1 MGSQKDLRITSPVGS
16 SELHDSNLEHLTGQA
31 IYCDDIPEPKG
42 CLHAALVLGPP
53 VPSRDLSIQAPDL
66 GHLGDL
72 STVDH
77 VFLTAADI
85 PGENNA
91 GPVVHDE
98 PLLPANE
105 TTYPHQPV
113 GAVLCKDRDDARRI
127 AQVYRVDGQP
137 VDSVVST
144 ITEAA
149 EVGQVLHQPLVLEN
163 HFTESSFS
171 QCAHITQC
179 GMLIGGQDH
188 VYLEGQ
194 VALAIPSS
202 DGMHVVSSTQHPTEV
217 QDLIANLLNIN
228 AATVT
233 VEIRRMGG
241 AFGGKES
248 QAAHFAMLAAL
259 GAHLTGMPVKLR
271 LDRDDDMRVT
281 GKRHDFSVNYK
292 VGYDSEGLIKA
303 ADIELSSRCGWSS
316 DLSRSVNDRALFHA
330 ENAYFIPSIRITS
343 NRFKTNTVSNTA
355 FRGFGGP
362 QGMMGVERCIDVIAK
377 ATGKDPLDVR
387 LLNLYGVSGRET
399 PYGMSVEEDVLP
411 ELIRKL
417 ADTSNYRARR
427 KEIDLKN
434 AQSKR
439 SRKGIALTPVKFGI
453 SFTAS
458 FLNQAGALLHVYKD
472 GSVSINHGGTEM
484 GQGLHT
490 KIRQVVAGHL
500 GIALDTIQV
509 TATRTDKVPNTS
521 PTAASS
527 GSDLN
532 GMAALIAA
540 IKIRNR
546 LEAFLRDT
554 YQTSAKVHFSNG
566 VVEIE
571 GHKLTFAD
579 LSRRAWFA
587 RVPLSATGHYATPDI
602 GWDPKTGKGRP
613 FYYFAN
619 GAAVTE
625 VEIDTLT
632 GVSKVLR
639 ADILHDVGKSLNPLI
654 DLGQIEGGYIQGM
667 GWLTSEELVY
677 STHGELMTHGL
688 STYKIPTATDRP
700 QMNIQLWDGAN
711 PREMLYQS
719 KAVGEPP
726 LMLAISVHSAICH
739 AISGLSSD
747 SRFWP
752 ELNAP
757 ATPQEILRCVQCAM
771 AGS

>member
-1 MGSQKDLRITSPVGS
+1 MSSQGKIGQTPPVGVA
-16 SELHDSNLEHLTGQA
+16 EVHDSNLEHLTGQA
-31 IYCDDIPEPKG
+31 IYCDDILEPRG
-42 CLHAALVLGPP
+42 CLHAALVLGPR
-53 VPSRDLSIQAPDL
+53 VPSRALRVQAPDE
-66 GHLGDL
+66 GDL
-72 STVDH
+72 EKLSVSRH
-77 VFLTAADI
+77 IFCSGADI

-98 PLLPANE
+98 PLLPINE
-105 TTYPHQPV
+105 TTYSYQPV
-113 GAVLCKDRDDARRI
+113 GVVLSEDREDARRI
-127 AQVYRVDGQP
+127 ARMYRVNGEP
-137 VDSVVST
+137 LDSVVST
-144 ITEAA
+144 IAEAA
-149 EVGQVLHQPLVLEN
+149 EVGQVLHEPLVLEN
-163 HFTESSFS
+163 HFTDSSLN
-171 QCAHITQC
+171 QCPYVTQC
-179 GMLIGGQDH
+179 GLSIGGQDH

-194 VALAIPSS
+194 VALVVPSS
-202 DGMHVVSSTQHPTEV
+202 DGIHVVSSTQHPTEV
-217 QDLIANLLNIN
+217 QDLIANLLDVN

-259 GAHLTGMPVKLR
+259 GAHLTGLPVKLR
-271 LDRDDDMRVT
+271 LDRDDDMRIT
-281 GKRHDFSVNYK
+281 GKRHDFLVNYK
-292 VGYDSEGLIKA
+292 VGHDADGLILA

-343 NRFKTNTVSNTA
+343 NRYKTHTVSNTA

-362 QGMMGVERCIDVIAK
+362 QGMVGIERCMDVIAK
-377 ATGKDPLDVR
+377 VTGKDPLDVR

-399 PYGMSVEEDVLP
+399 PYGMSVYEDVLP
-411 ELIRKL
+411 ELIQRL
-417 ADTSNYRARR
+417 ADTSNYRSRR
-427 KEIDLKN
+427 KEIDLEN
-434 AQSKR
+434 AQMTR
-439 SRKGIALTPVKFGI
+439 FRRGIALTPVKFGI

-458 FLNQAGALLHVYKD
+458 FLNQAGALLNVYKD

-490 KIRQVVAGHL
+490 KIRQVVAAHL
-500 GIALDTIQV
+500 GIEVDSIQV
-509 TATRTDKVPNTS
+509 TSTRTDKVPNTS

-532 GMAALIAA
+532 GMAALVAA
-540 IKIRNR
+540 TKIRNR
-546 LEAFLRDT
+546 LEVFLQET
-554 YQTSAKVHFSNG
+554 YQTSAEAHFSNG
-566 VVEIE
+566 AVEIE
-571 GHKLTFAD
+571 DHKLTFAD
-579 LSRRAWFA
+579 LARRAWFA

-602 GWDPKTGKGRP
+602 GWDPATGKGRP

-700 QMNIQLWDGAN
+700 QMNIELWDGAN

-726 LMLAISVHSAICH
+726 FMLAISVHSAICH
-739 AISGLSSD
+739 AISSLSPD
-747 SRFWP
+747 SQFWP
-752 ELNAP
+752 QLNAP
-757 ATPQEILRCVQCAM
+757 ATPQEILRCVQCAKT
-771 AGS
+771 GS

>member
-1 MGSQKDLRITSPVGS
+1 MSSRREVGETTPVGA
-16 SELHDSNLEHLTGQA
+16 SEHHDSNLEHLTGQA
-31 IYCDDIPEPKG
+31 IYCDDIPEPRG
-42 CLHAALVLGPP
+42 CLHVALVLGPQI
-53 VPSRDLSIQAPDL
+53 PSRDLCVQAPDSDQL
-66 GHLGDL
+66 QSLSVGD
-72 STVDH
+72 H
-77 VFLTAADI
+77 IFLTAVDI

-98 PLLPANE
+98 PLLPTNE
-105 TTYPHQPV
+105 TSYSHQPV
-113 GAVLCKDRDDARRI
+113 GVVLCKDRDDARRI
-127 AQVYRVDGQP
+127 AKIYRVNGEP
-137 VDSVVST
+137 VDPLVTT
-144 ITEAA
+144 ITAA
-149 EVGQVLHQPLVLEN
+149 AKVEQVLHEPLVLDN
-163 HFTESSFS
+163 RFSESSFS
-171 QCAHITQC
+171 QCTHVTQC
-179 GMLIGGQDH
+179 GMSIGGQDH

-194 VALAIPSS
+194 VALAVPSS
-202 DGMHVVSSTQHPTEV
+202 DGIHVVSSTQHPTEV

-292 VGYDSEGLIKA
+292 VGYDAEGLITA

-343 NRFKTNTVSNTA
+343 NRFKTHTVSNTA

-362 QGMMGVERCIDVIAK
+362 QGMMGIERCIDVVARI
-377 ATGKDPLDVR
+377 TGKDPLDVR

-411 ELIRKL
+411 RLIQKL
-417 ADTSNYRARR
+417 ADTSDYRSRR
-427 KEIDLKN
+427 KEIDVSN
-434 AQSKR
+434 AQATR
-439 SRKGIALTPVKFGI
+439 FRKGIALTPVKFGI

-458 FLNQAGALLHVYKD
+458 FLNQAGALLNVYKD

-500 GIALDTIQV
+500 GIELDAIQV

-532 GMAALIAA
+532 GMAALTAA
-540 IKIRNR
+540 TKIRNR
-546 LEAFLRDT
+546 LEAFLQET
-554 YQTSAKVHFSNG
+554 YQTSAQAQFSSG
-566 VVEIE
+566 VVEID
-571 GHKLTFAD
+571 GHKLTFAE

-632 GVSKVLR
+632 GVSKTLR

-654 DLGQIEGGYIQGM
+654 DLGQIEGGYVQGM

-677 STHGELMTHGL
+677 STQGELLTHGL

-700 QMNIQLWDGAN
+700 EMNIQLWDGAN

-747 SRFWP
+747 SQFWP

-757 ATPQEILRCVQCAM
+757 ATPQEILRCILCAKT
-771 AGS
+771 GS

>member
-1 MGSQKDLRITSPVGS
+1 
-16 SELHDSNLEHLTGQA
+16 
-31 IYCDDIPEPKG
+31 
-42 CLHAALVLGPP
+42 
-53 VPSRDLSIQAPDL
+53 
-66 GHLGDL
+66 
-72 STVDH
+72 
-77 VFLTAADI
+77 
-85 PGENNA
+85 
-91 GPVVHDE
+91 
-98 PLLPANE
+98 
-105 TTYPHQPV
+105 
-113 GAVLCKDRDDARRI
+113 
-127 AQVYRVDGQP
+127 
-137 VDSVVST
+137 SVVST
-144 ITEAA
+144 IAEAA
-149 EVGQVLHQPLVLEN
+149 EVGQVLHEPLVLEN
-163 HFTESSFS
+163 HFTDSSFN
-171 QCAHITQC
+171 QCPCVTEC
-179 GMLIGGQDH
+179 GLSIGGQDH

-194 VALAIPSS
+194 VALVVPSS
-202 DGMHVVSSTQHPTEV
+202 DGIHVVSSTQHPTEV
-217 QDLIANLLNIN
+217 QDLIANLLDIN

-248 QAAHFAMLAAL
+248 QAAHFAMFAAL
-259 GAHLTGMPVKLR
+259 GAHLTGLPVKLR
-271 LDRDDDMRVT
+271 LDRDDDMRIT
-281 GKRHDFSVNYK
+281 GKRHDFLVNYK
-292 VGYDSEGLIKA
+292 VGHDADGLILA

-343 NRFKTNTVSNTA
+343 NRYKTHTVSNTA

-362 QGMMGVERCIDVIAK
+362 QGMVGIERCMDVIAK
-377 ATGKDPLDVR
+377 VTGKDPLDVR

-399 PYGMSVEEDVLP
+399 PYGMSVNEDVLP
-411 ELIRKL
+411 ELIQRL
-417 ADTSNYRARR
+417 AETSDYRNRR
-427 KEIDLKN
+427 KAIDLEN
-434 AQSKR
+434 GQMTR
-439 SRKGIALTPVKFGI
+439 FRRGIALTPVKFGI

-458 FLNQAGALLHVYKD
+458 FLNQAGALLNVYKD

-490 KIRQVVAGHL
+490 KIRQVVAAHL
-500 GIALDTIQV
+500 GIEIDSIQV
-509 TATRTDKVPNTS
+509 TSTRTDKVPNTS

-532 GMAALIAA
+532 GMAALVAA
-540 IKIRNR
+540 TKIRNR
-546 LEAFLRDT
+546 LEAFLRET
-554 YQTSAKVHFSNG
+554 YQTSAEAHFSNG
-566 VVEIE
+566 TVEIE
-571 GHKLTFAD
+571 DHKLTFAD

-602 GWDPKTGKGRP
+602 GWDPETGKGRP

-632 GVSKVLR
+632 GVSRVLR

-700 QMNIQLWDGAN
+700 QMNIELWDGAN

-726 LMLAISVHSAICH
+726 FMLAISVHSAICH
-739 AISGLSSD
+739 AISGLSPD
-747 SRFWP
+747 NQFWP
-752 ELNAP
+752 QLNAP
-757 ATPQEILRCVQCAM
+757 ATPQEILRCVQCAKT
-771 AGS
+771 GS

>member
-1 MGSQKDLRITSPVGS
+1 MNSQGKIGQTLPIGVA
-16 SELHDSNLEHLTGQA
+16 EVHDSNLEHLTGQA
-31 IYCDDIPEPKG
+31 IYCDDILEPKG
-42 CLHAALVLGPP
+42 CLHAALVLGPRI
-53 VPSRDLSIQAPDL
+53 PSRTLRIQAPDE
-66 GHLGDL
+66 GDL
-72 STVDH
+72 ENFFGGRHIFYSG
-77 VFLTAADI
+77 ADI

-98 PLLPANE
+98 PLLPINE
-105 TTYPHQPV
+105 TTYSYQPV
-113 GAVLCKDRDDARRI
+113 GVVLSEDREVARRI
-127 AQVYRVDGQP
+127 ARMYRVNGEP
-137 VDSVVST
+137 LDSVVST
-144 ITEAA
+144 IAEAA
-149 EVGQVLHQPLVLEN
+149 EVGQVLHEPLVLEN
-163 HFTESSFS
+163 HFTDSSFN
-171 QCAHITQC
+171 QCPCVTEC
-179 GMLIGGQDH
+179 GLSIGGQDH

-194 VALAIPSS
+194 VALVVPSS
-202 DGMHVVSSTQHPTEV
+202 DGIHVVSSTQHPTEV
-217 QDLIANLLNIN
+217 QDLIANLLDIN

-248 QAAHFAMLAAL
+248 QAAHFAMFAAL
-259 GAHLTGMPVKLR
+259 GAHLTGLPVKLR
-271 LDRDDDMRVT
+271 LDRDDDMRIT
-281 GKRHDFSVNYK
+281 GKRHDFLVNYK
-292 VGYDSEGLIKA
+292 VGHDADGLILA

-343 NRFKTNTVSNTA
+343 NRYKTHTVSNTA

-362 QGMMGVERCIDVIAK
+362 QGMVGIERCLDVIAK
-377 ATGKDPLDVR
+377 VTGKDPLDVR

-399 PYGMSVEEDVLP
+399 PYGMSVDEDVLP
-411 ELIRKL
+411 ELIQRL
-417 ADTSNYRARR
+417 AETSDYRNRR
-427 KEIDLKN
+427 KAIDLEN
-434 AQSKR
+434 GQMTR
-439 SRKGIALTPVKFGI
+439 FRRGIALTPVKFGI

-458 FLNQAGALLHVYKD
+458 FLNQAGALLNVYKD

-490 KIRQVVAGHL
+490 KIRQVVAAHL
-500 GIALDTIQV
+500 GIEIDSIQV
-509 TATRTDKVPNTS
+509 TSTRTDKVPNTS

-532 GMAALIAA
+532 GMAALVAA
-540 IKIRNR
+540 TKIRNR
-546 LEAFLRDT
+546 LEAFLQET
-554 YQTSAKVHFSNG
+554 YQTSAGAHFSNG
-566 VVEIE
+566 TVEIE
-571 GHKLTFAD
+571 DHKLTFAD

-602 GWDPKTGKGRP
+602 GWDPETGKGRP

-625 VEIDTLT
+625 VKIDTLT

-700 QMNIQLWDGAN
+700 RMNIELWDGAN

-726 LMLAISVHSAICH
+726 FMLAISVHSAICH
-739 AISGLSSD
+739 AISGLSPD
-747 SRFWP
+747 NQFWP
-752 ELNAP
+752 QLNAP
-757 ATPQEILRCVQCAM
+757 ATPQEILRCVQCAKT
-771 AGS
+771 GS

>member
-1 MGSQKDLRITSPVGS
+1 MYRVNG
-16 SELHDSNLEHLTGQA
+16 
-31 IYCDDIPEPKG
+31 
-42 CLHAALVLGPP
+42 
-53 VPSRDLSIQAPDL
+53 
-66 GHLGDL
+66 
-72 STVDH
+72 
-77 VFLTAADI
+77 
-85 PGENNA
+85 
-91 GPVVHDE
+91 E
-98 PLLPANE
+98 PL
-105 TTYPHQPV
+105 
-113 GAVLCKDRDDARRI
+113 
-127 AQVYRVDGQP
+127 
-137 VDSVVST
+137 DSVVST
-144 ITEAA
+144 IAEAA
-149 EVGQVLHQPLVLEN
+149 EVGQVLHEPLVLEN
-163 HFTESSFS
+163 HFTDSSFN
-171 QCAHITQC
+171 QCPCVTEC
-179 GMLIGGQDH
+179 GLSIGGQDH

-194 VALAIPSS
+194 VALVVPSS
-202 DGMHVVSSTQHPTEV
+202 DGIHVVSSTQHPTEV
-217 QDLIANLLNIN
+217 QDLIANLLDIN

-248 QAAHFAMLAAL
+248 QAAHFAMFAAL
-259 GAHLTGMPVKLR
+259 GAHLTGLPVKLR
-271 LDRDDDMRVT
+271 LDRDDDMRIT
-281 GKRHDFSVNYK
+281 GKRHDFLVNYK
-292 VGYDSEGLIKA
+292 VGHDADGLILA

-343 NRFKTNTVSNTA
+343 NRYKTHTVSNTA

-362 QGMMGVERCIDVIAK
+362 QGMVGIERCMDVIAK
-377 ATGKDPLDVR
+377 VTGKDPLDVR

-399 PYGMSVEEDVLP
+399 PYGMSVDEDVLP
-411 ELIRKL
+411 ELIQRL
-417 ADTSNYRARR
+417 AETSDYRNRR
-427 KEIDLKN
+427 KAIDLEN
-434 AQSKR
+434 GQMTR
-439 SRKGIALTPVKFGI
+439 FRRGIALTPVKFGI

-458 FLNQAGALLHVYKD
+458 FLNQAGALLNVYKD

-490 KIRQVVAGHL
+490 KIRQVVAAHL
-500 GIALDTIQV
+500 GIEIDSIQV
-509 TATRTDKVPNTS
+509 TSTRTDKVPNTS

-532 GMAALIAA
+532 GMAALVAA
-540 IKIRNR
+540 TKIRNR
-546 LEAFLRDT
+546 LEAFLQET
-554 YQTSAKVHFSNG
+554 YQTSAEAHFSNG
-566 VVEIE
+566 TVEIE
-571 GHKLTFAD
+571 DHKLTFAD

-602 GWDPKTGKGRP
+602 GWDPETGKGRP

-632 GVSKVLR
+632 GVSRVLR

-700 QMNIQLWDGAN
+700 QMNIELWDGAN

-726 LMLAISVHSAICH
+726 FMLAISVHSAICH
-739 AISGLSSD
+739 AISGLSPD
-747 SRFWP
+747 NQFWP
-752 ELNAP
+752 QLNAP
-757 ATPQEILRCVQCAM
+757 ATPQEILRCVQCAKT
-771 AGS
+771 GS

>member
-1 MGSQKDLRITSPVGS
+1 MNSQGKIGQTLPIGVA
-16 SELHDSNLEHLTGQA
+16 EVHDSNLEHLTGQA

-42 CLHAALVLGPP
+42 CLHAALVLGPRI
-53 VPSRDLSIQAPDL
+53 PSRTLRIQAPDE
-66 GHLGDL
+66 GDL
-72 STVDH
+72 ENFPGGRHIFYSG
-77 VFLTAADI
+77 ADI

-98 PLLPANE
+98 PLLPINE
-105 TTYPHQPV
+105 TTYSYQPV
-113 GAVLCKDRDDARRI
+113 GVVLSEDREVARRI
-127 AQVYRVDGQP
+127 ARMYRVNGEP
-137 VDSVVST
+137 LNSVVST
-144 ITEAA
+144 IAEAA
-149 EVGQVLHQPLVLEN
+149 EVGQVLHEPLVLEN
-163 HFTESSFS
+163 HFTDSSFN
-171 QCAHITQC
+171 QCPCVTEC
-179 GMLIGGQDH
+179 GLSIGGQDH

-194 VALAIPSS
+194 VALVVPSS
-202 DGMHVVSSTQHPTEV
+202 DGIHVVSSTQHPTEV
-217 QDLIANLLNIN
+217 QDLIANLLDVN

-259 GAHLTGMPVKLR
+259 GAYLTGLPVKLR
-271 LDRDDDMRVT
+271 LDRDDDMRIT
-281 GKRHDFSVNYK
+281 GKRHDFVVNYK
-292 VGYDSEGLIKA
+292 VGHDADGLILA

-343 NRFKTNTVSNTA
+343 NRYKTHTVSNTA

-362 QGMMGVERCIDVIAK
+362 QGMVGIERCMDVIAK
-377 ATGKDPLDVR
+377 VTGKDPLDVR

-399 PYGMSVEEDVLP
+399 PYGMSVDEDVLP
-411 ELIRKL
+411 ELIQRL
-417 ADTSNYRARR
+417 AETSDYRNRR
-427 KEIDLKN
+427 KAIDLEN
-434 AQSKR
+434 GQMTR
-439 SRKGIALTPVKFGI
+439 FRRGIALTPVKFGI

-458 FLNQAGALLHVYKD
+458 FLNQAGALLNVYKD

-490 KIRQVVAGHL
+490 KIRQVVAAHL
-500 GIALDTIQV
+500 GIEVDSIQV
-509 TATRTDKVPNTS
+509 TSTRTDKVPNTS

-532 GMAALIAA
+532 GMAALVAA
-540 IKIRNR
+540 TKIRNR
-546 LEAFLRDT
+546 LEAFLQET
-554 YQTSAKVHFSNG
+554 YQTSAEAHFSNG
-566 VVEIE
+566 TVEIE
-571 GHKLTFAD
+571 DHKLTFAD

-602 GWDPKTGKGRP
+602 GWDPTTGKGRP

-700 QMNIQLWDGAN
+700 QMNIELWDGAN

-726 LMLAISVHSAICH
+726 FMLAISVHSAICH
-739 AISGLSSD
+739 AISGLSPD
-747 SRFWP
+747 NQFWP
-752 ELNAP
+752 QLNAP
-757 ATPQEILRCVQCAM
+757 ATPQEILRCVQCAKT
-771 AGS
+771 GS

>member
-1 MGSQKDLRITSPVGS
+1 MNSQRKIGQAPPVGAT
-16 SELHDSNLEHLTGQA
+16 EVHDSNLEHLTGQA
-31 IYCDDIPEPKG
+31 IYCDDISEPRG
-42 CLHAALVLGPP
+42 CLHAALVLGPR
-53 VPSRDLSIQAPDL
+53 VPSRALLIQTPDVDDLEN
-66 GHLGDL
+66 L
-72 STVDH
+72 SVGRH
-77 VFLTAADI
+77 IFFSAADI
-85 PGENNA
+85 PGANNA

-98 PLLPANE
+98 PLLPINE
-105 TTYPHQPV
+105 TTYSYQPV
-113 GAVLCKDRDDARRI
+113 GIVLSEDREEARRI
-127 AQVYRVDGQP
+127 ARMYRVNGEP
-137 VDSVVST
+137 LDSVVST
-144 ITEAA
+144 IAGAT
-149 EVGQVLHQPLVLEN
+149 EVGQVLHEPLILQN
-163 HFTESSFS
+163 HFTDSSFS
-171 QCAHITQC
+171 RCPHVTQC
-179 GMLIGGQDH
+179 GLSVGGQDH

-194 VALAIPSS
+194 VALVVPSS
-202 DGMHVVSSTQHPTEV
+202 DGIHVVSSTQHPTEV
-217 QDLIANLLNIN
+217 QDLIAALLDIN

-259 GAHLTGMPVKLR
+259 GAHLTGLPVKLR
-271 LDRDDDMRVT
+271 LDRDDDMLIT
-281 GKRHDFSVNYK
+281 GKRHDFLVNYK
-292 VGYDSEGLIKA
+292 VGHDADGLIMA
-303 ADIELSSRCGWSS
+303 ADIELSARCGWSS

-330 ENAYFIPSIRITS
+330 ENAYFVPSIRITS
-343 NRFKTNTVSNTA
+343 NRYKTHTVSNTA

-362 QGMMGVERCIDVIAK
+362 QGMMGIERCMDVIAK
-377 ATGKDPLDVR
+377 VTGKDPLDVR

-399 PYGMSVEEDVLP
+399 PYGMSVDEDVLP
-411 ELIRKL
+411 ELIQRL
-417 ADTSNYRARR
+417 ADTSDYRSRR
-427 KEIDLKN
+427 KEIDLEN
-434 AQSKR
+434 GQSNR
-439 SRKGIALTPVKFGI
+439 FRRGIALTPVKFGI

-458 FLNQAGALLHVYKD
+458 FLNQAGALLNVYKD

-490 KIRQVVAGHL
+490 KIRQVVAAHL
-500 GIALDTIQV
+500 GIQVDSIQV
-509 TATRTDKVPNTS
+509 TSTRTDKVPNTS

-532 GMAALIAA
+532 GMAALVAA
-540 IKIRNR
+540 TKIRNR
-546 LEAFLRDT
+546 LEAFLRET
-554 YQTSAKVHFSNG
+554 YQTSAEIHFSHG
-566 VVEIE
+566 TVEI
-571 GHKLTFAD
+571 GNHKLTFAD

-602 GWDPKTGKGRP
+602 GWDPNTGKGRP

-632 GVSKVLR
+632 GVSKVLK
-639 ADILHDVGKSLNPLI
+639 ANILHDVGKSLNPLI

-700 QMNIQLWDGAN
+700 QMHIELWDGAN
-711 PREMLYQS
+711 PRKMLYQS

-726 LMLAISVHSAICH
+726 FMLSISVHSAICH
-739 AISGLSSD
+739 AISSLSPD

-752 ELNAP
+752 QLNAP
-757 ATPQEILRCVQCAM
+757 ATPQEILRCVQCAKT
-771 AGS
+771 GS

>member
-1 MGSQKDLRITSPVGS
+1 MSSEGKIGQTSPVGAT
-16 SELHDSNLEHLTGQA
+16 EVHDSNLEHLTGQA
-31 IYCDDIPEPKG
+31 IYCDDILEPRG
-42 CLHAALVLGPP
+42 CLHAALVLGPRI
-53 VPSRDLSIQAPDL
+53 PSRALSIQAPAE
-66 GHLGDL
+66 GDL
-72 STVDH
+72 EKLSVGRH
-77 VFLTAADI
+77 IFYSGADI

-98 PLLPANE
+98 PLLPINE
-105 TTYPHQPV
+105 TTYSYQPV
-113 GAVLCKDRDDARRI
+113 GFVLCEDREDARRI
-127 AQVYRVDGQP
+127 ARMYRVNGEP
-137 VDSVVST
+137 LDSVVST
-144 ITEAA
+144 VAEAA
-149 EVGQVLHQPLVLEN
+149 QVGQVLHEPLVLEN
-163 HFTESSFS
+163 HFSDSSFN
-171 QCAHITQC
+171 QCPHVTQC
-179 GMLIGGQDH
+179 GFSIGGQDH

-194 VALAIPSS
+194 VALVIPSS
-202 DGMHVVSSTQHPTEV
+202 DGIHVVSSTQHPTEV
-217 QDLIANLLNIN
+217 QDLIAGLLDVN

-259 GAHLTGMPVKLR
+259 GAYLTGLPVKLR
-271 LDRDDDMRVT
+271 LDRDDDMRIT
-281 GKRHDFSVNYK
+281 GKRHDFLVNYK
-292 VGYDSEGLIKA
+292 VGHDADGLILA

-343 NRFKTNTVSNTA
+343 NRYKTHTVSNTA

-362 QGMMGVERCIDVIAK
+362 QGMVGIERCMDVIAK
-377 ATGKDPLDVR
+377 VTGKDPLDVR

-399 PYGMSVEEDVLP
+399 PYGMSVDEDVLP
-411 ELIRKL
+411 ELIQRL
-417 ADTSNYRARR
+417 AETSDYRSRR
-427 KEIDLKN
+427 KEIDLEN
-434 AQSKR
+434 GQMKR
-439 SRKGIALTPVKFGI
+439 FRRGIALTPVKFGI

-458 FLNQAGALLHVYKD
+458 FLNQAGALLNVYKD
-472 GSVSINHGGTEM
+472 GSVCVNHGGTEM

-490 KIRQVVAGHL
+490 KIRQVVAEHL
-500 GIALDTIQV
+500 GIKVDSIQV
-509 TATRTDKVPNTS
+509 TSTRTDKVPNTS

-532 GMAALIAA
+532 GMAALVAA
-540 IKIRNR
+540 TKIRNR
-546 LEAFLRDT
+546 LTAFLQET
-554 YQTSAKVHFSNG
+554 YQTSAEAYFLNG
-566 VVEIE
+566 TVEIE
-571 GHKLTFAD
+571 DYKLTFAD

-632 GVSKVLR
+632 GVSKALR

-677 STHGELMTHGL
+677 SVHGELMTHGL

-700 QMNIQLWDGAN
+700 RMNIELWDGAN

-726 LMLAISVHSAICH
+726 FMLAISVHSAICH
-739 AISGLSSD
+739 AISGLSPD
-747 SRFWP
+747 SQFWP
-752 ELNAP
+752 QLNAP
-757 ATPQEILRCVQCAM
+757 ATPQEILRCVQCAKT
-771 AGS
+771 GS

>member
-1 MGSQKDLRITSPVGS
+1 MNSQGKIGQTLPIGVA
-16 SELHDSNLEHLTGQA
+16 EVHDSNLEHLTGQA
-31 IYCDDIPEPKG
+31 IYCDDILEPKG
-42 CLHAALVLGPP
+42 CLHAALVLGPRI
-53 VPSRDLSIQAPDL
+53 PSRTLRIQAPDE
-66 GHLGDL
+66 GDL
-72 STVDH
+72 ENFSGGRH
-77 VFLTAADI
+77 IFYSGADI

-98 PLLPANE
+98 PLLPINE
-105 TTYPHQPV
+105 TTYSYQPV
-113 GAVLCKDRDDARRI
+113 GVVLSEDREVARRI
-127 AQVYRVDGQP
+127 ARMYRVNGEP
-137 VDSVVST
+137 LDSVVST
-144 ITEAA
+144 IAGAA
-149 EVGQVLHQPLVLEN
+149 EVGQVLHEPLVLEN
-163 HFTESSFS
+163 HFTESSFN
-171 QCAHITQC
+171 QCSHVTQC
-179 GMLIGGQDH
+179 GLSIGGQDH

-194 VALAIPSS
+194 VALVVPSS
-202 DGMHVVSSTQHPTEV
+202 DGIHVVSSTQHPTEV
-217 QDLIANLLNIN
+217 QDLIANLLDIN

-248 QAAHFAMLAAL
+248 QAAHFAMFAAL
-259 GAHLTGMPVKLR
+259 GAHLTGLPVKLR
-271 LDRDDDMRVT
+271 LDRDDDMRIT
-281 GKRHDFSVNYK
+281 GKRHDFLVNYK
-292 VGYDSEGLIKA
+292 VGHDADGLILA

-343 NRFKTNTVSNTA
+343 NRYKTHTVSNTA

-362 QGMMGVERCIDVIAK
+362 QGMVGIERCMDVIAK
-377 ATGKDPLDVR
+377 VTGKDPLDVR

-399 PYGMSVEEDVLP
+399 PYGMSVDEDVLP
-411 ELIRKL
+411 ELIQRL
-417 ADTSNYRARR
+417 AETSDYRSRR
-427 KEIDLKN
+427 KAIDLEN
-434 AQSKR
+434 GQMTR
-439 SRKGIALTPVKFGI
+439 FRRGIALTPVKFGI

-458 FLNQAGALLHVYKD
+458 FLNQAGALLNVYKD

-490 KIRQVVAGHL
+490 KIRQVVAAHL
-500 GIALDTIQV
+500 GIEVDSIQV
-509 TATRTDKVPNTS
+509 TSTRTDKVPNTS

-532 GMAALIAA
+532 GMAALVAA
-540 IKIRNR
+540 TKIRNR
-546 LEAFLRDT
+546 LEAFLRET
-554 YQTSAKVHFSNG
+554 YQTSAEAHFSNG
-566 VVEIE
+566 TVEIE
-571 GHKLTFAD
+571 DHKLTFAD

-602 GWDPKTGKGRP
+602 GWDPETGKGRP

-632 GVSKVLR
+632 GVSRVLR

-700 QMNIQLWDGAN
+700 QMNIELWDGAN

-726 LMLAISVHSAICH
+726 FMLAISVHSAICH
-739 AISGLSSD
+739 AISGLSPD
-747 SRFWP
+747 NQFWP
-752 ELNAP
+752 QLNAP
-757 ATPQEILRCVQCAM
+757 ATPQEILRCVQCAKT
-771 AGS
+771 GS